1 MKSDLDIRAVLSN
14 IGRTFSKYQVLF
26 FFIVISLLVAVA
38 LIMIVRLFTAT
49 PETTSVDGAAA
60 PTDLISTEN
69 KETVEKLR
77 RLRSSDDLEDIPAP
91 SGRFSPF
98 SETPWRTDIMER

>member
-1 MKSDLDIRAVLSN
+1 MKNNLDIRAILSN
-14 IGRTFSKYQVLF
+14 IGKAFSKYQVLL

-38 LIMIVRLFTAT
+38 LIMIVRLFTTT
-49 PETTSVDGAAA
+49 PESTSVDDAATT
-60 PTDLISTEN
+60 TDLISAEN

-77 RLRSSDDLEDIPAP
+77 ELRSSDDLEDIPAP

-98 SETPWRTDIMER
+98 SEKRWRTDIMEQ